1 MSTVERGLDVVVGV
15 DGSPASTTALRVA
28 AREAV
33 ATGRALRAVHAW
45 RTPTALVGGLPGIGY
60 SYAYAGM
67 LDAHLGAETAKHQLD
82 DELAEVVQSA
92 GGQGQLQVIPD
103 VREGD
108 AGVSLVEAST
118 LADLLVL
125 GSRRHGAFG
134 SAVIGSATNYVLHR
148 AHCPV
153 LIVPAQPGPP
163 QPWAKVLVGVDGS
176 ECSRHAL
183 TWAADRARAHG
194 CLLVAVHAW
203 LFGTGARGAD
213 PQVEV
218 ESWLRAE
225 CESVLGP
232 DARGLELLVVQ
243 DYAAAALL
251 AACEPEDLLVVGT
264 QSGSLLHDVV
274 VGSVAMQC
282 AHHTRGSVV
291 VVRGPQ
297 AP

>member
-1 MSTVERGLDVVVGV
+1 MTTVKSGLEVVVGV

-28 AREAV
+28 AQEAL
-33 ATGRALRAVHAW
+33 ATGLALRAIHAW
-45 RTPTALVGGLPGIGY
+45 RTPAALVGGLPGIGY

-67 LDAHLGAETAKHQLD
+67 LDAHLGAERAKHQLD
-82 DELAEVVQSA
+82 DELAEVAESA
-92 GGQGQLQVIPD
+92 GGQGQLKVIPD

-108 AGVSLVEAST
+108 AGVSLVEASA

-125 GSRRHGAFG
+125 GSRRHGALG

-153 LIVPAQPGPP
+153 LIVPAQPGPAR
-163 QPWAKVLVGVDGS
+163 PWARVVVGVDGS
-176 ECSRHAL
+176 ECSRQAL
-183 TWAADRARAHG
+183 TWAAERARAHG
-194 CLLVAVHAW
+194 CPLVAVHAW
-203 LFGTGARGAD
+203 LFGTGASGAD
-213 PQVEV
+213 AQTEV
-218 ESWLRAE
+218 ESWLRTE

-232 DARGLELLVVQ
+232 QARGLDLLVVQ

-282 AHHTRGSVV
+282 AHHARGSVV
-291 VVRGPQ
+291 IVRGPQ
-297 AP
+297 PR

>member
-1 MSTVERGLDVVVGV
+1 MTSEKAQLDVVVGV

-28 AREAV
+28 LQEALAR
-33 ATGRALRAVHAW
+33 GRALRAVHSW

-67 LDAHLGAETAKHQLD
+67 LDAHLGAETAKHRLD
-82 DELAEVVQSA
+82 DELADVVASA
-92 GGQGQLQVIPD
+92 GVQGQLQVIPD

-108 AGVSLVEAST
+108 AGVSLVEASA
-118 LADLLVL
+118 LGDLLVL
-125 GSRRHGAFG
+125 GTRRHGALG

-163 QPWAKVLVGVDGS
+163 RPWARIVVGVDGS
-176 ECSRHAL
+176 ECSRLAL
-183 TWAADRARAHG
+183 TWAAESARVHG
-194 CLLVAVHAW
+194 CKLVVVHAW
-203 LFGTGARGAD
+203 LFGTGARDAD
-213 PQVEV
+213 PQTEVEV
-218 ESWLRAE
+218 WLRAE

-232 DARGLELLVVQ
+232 QARGLDLLVVQ

-264 QSGSLLHDVV
+264 QSGGLLHDVV

-282 AHHTRGSVV
+282 AHHARGSVV

-297 AP
+297 PR